1 MFSHKVLRRQQPMRR
16 LLIGLLLLALV
27 VTGIP
32 KGAGFTPE
40 EKHFIVDRFSDGS
53 MEKIVGL
60 SGVSYNDTAKV
71 TIPNNCTLD
80 AASLRIETVYNES
93 GEYPENLEVDIGSDG
108 NLEYAFK
115 GTGYGAF
122 GKQFRLSDG
131 RTYTEVSLSPG
142 GQKVYYLKLPSD
154 AVVTNATFQLSP
166 PTSTRLLELR
176 LNNNLCEDARVDSY
190 YPSSNYGSYIY
201 LVAGQ
206 RARYHTEYA
215 YIKLDMNDI
224 AAQLPPGANIER
236 VQIGWY
242 YIYTPYYCY
251 WSQYWGA
258 YRVTGSWSE
267 SSIRWNNKPSDTG
280 SYESSVRLYYYYNYN
295 KYWTITDMYNYWVD
309 HPTENYGLVLK
320 RYSPSTVY
328 SSSYSNPRLY
338 SSEYYSSYYRP
349 RLRIYYS
356 IMPEMPKVDVGA
368 DNAYEWNYNGTLVEV
383 ANVTNLTNSINA
395 YLRTHFFDEV
405 DEYGNRFTYVPIAL
419 EAENTCF
426 LRLQNIDV
434 RYNYSHQILYNP
446 YTGNL
451 LNGWREN
458 IPTEESGTTDIEIN
472 ITSTNREGFVKL
484 SGLYLE
490 GDRPNYR
497 PYMVGNIPDQ
507 SINEG
512 EDHPQLI
519 DLAQYFS
526 DDLTDPE
533 EMTYILLPYTNS
545 SYVSLDISDG
555 HYLHVTT
562 IDDDWYGQ
570 VTGRVLALDSGGKS
584 VISNEFTITVNSV
597 NDPPRVITPV
607 PDIVINEE
615 GSYRFTIMKDGS
627 PYFYDVE
634 GDRIYVDYNLSATPL
649 GLGFSQDED
658 YEKYIFTLSPE
669 TNFNTAE
676 TGPITVTLRVA
687 DRGDFSSFI
696 YVTFTITVTSIDDP
710 PEISTIPD
718 VSLVED
724 SGVPATLDLRDY
736 VRDPDTPFEELK
748 ISLSW
753 DNPAISIDYSEGVAY
768 ISSAPN
774 FNGIVPVTLQ
784 VADTLTEVTQ
794 LFRVRVA
801 SVNDPPEVF
810 VNNLEDGLVIDGL
823 YLIEGRAQDVDGYI
837 RDVEVKVGESD
848 WEVASGTFVW
858 NFFLDIRVYPLGE
871 TEIRVR
877 AYDGTAYSEEK
888 VYTVIL
894 KNPYMEAAENQPPE
908 VIVTSSLQGKLSG
921 VVTIEGTAADDSG
934 YVAKVEV
941 KVDDGVWRPAVG
953 TESWSYSLNTRE
965 YRAGEHTLYVRAFDG
980 KIFGD
985 PLEITITIDNYDSD
999 GDGIPDADEERLKL
1013 DPFNPNDATFD
1024 YDGDGFTNYEEYKAN
1039 TDIRNGNIHPLVEKE
1054 EKKEPISYWTMIF
1067 SALFMMALVL
1077 ITYSLV
1083 LRVERERVKW
1093 VEGIENMRM
1102 KARGPTFLQKMVKM
1116 KEAILPALF
1125 ATPEAGPALPGTEEE
1140 GKAALPPA
1148 EGEVPPEAPPEGE
1161 VPPEAPAEGEVP
1173 PEAPAEGEVP
1183 PQA

>member
-80 AASLRIETVYNES
+80 AASLRIETVYNEN

-122 GKQFRLSDG
+122 GKQNRLHDG
-131 RTYTEVSLSPG
+131 RTSAEATIVPG
-142 GQKVYYLKLPSD
+142 AGAYYYLKIPSD
-154 AVVTNATFQLSP
+154 AVVTNASFELEP
-166 PTSTRLLELR
+166 PTSTRLLEIQLT
-176 LNNNLCEDARVDSY
+176 NTYCEDAYVDSY
-190 YPSSNYGSYIY
+190 YPTRNYGSSYY
-201 LVAGQ
+201 LL
-206 RARYHTEYA
+206 YYDPTTHTEYA
-215 YIKLDMNDI
+215 YVKLKMDNI
-224 AAQLPPGANIER
+224 LNRLPAGANIQT
-236 VQIGWY
+236 VYFYSY
-242 YIYTPYYCY
+242 YIYVRYSFPYYWY
-251 WSQYWGA
+251 QYWGA
-258 YRVTGSWSE
+258 YRVTDSWSE
-267 SSIRWNNKPSDTG
+267 SSITWNNRPSDDG
-280 SYESSVRLYYYYNYN
+280 VRESYRRFYVSSSYNN
-295 KYWTITDMYNYWVD
+295 QWAITNMFKYWMNNPSD
-309 HPTENYGLVLK
+309 NYGFVLK
-320 RYSPSTVY
+320 RYSPSSPPSPEDRHY
-328 SSSYSNPRLY
+328 NPRIY
-338 SSEYYSSYYRP
+338 SSEYPSSTYRP
-349 RLRIYYS
+349 RLRIYYT
-356 IMPEMPKVDVGA
+356 ITVENPTVDVG
-368 DNAYEWNYNGTLVEV
+368 DDGSTDWRYNGTLTERVIVE
-383 ANVTNLTNSINA
+383 NLSSAINT
-395 YLRTHFFDEV
+395 YLRGHFFDEV
-405 DEYGNRFTYVPIAL
+405 DEYGNRFTYVPLRLDADSS
-419 EAENTCF
+419 CF
-426 LRLQNIDV
+426 LTLRNIDI

-519 DLAQYFS
+519 NLAQYFS

-533 EMTYILLPYTNS
+533 EMTYIVLSYTNS

-555 HYLHVTT
+555 HYLDVTT

-710 PEISTIPD
+710 PGISTIPD

-753 DNPAISIDYSEGVAY
+753 DNPAISIDYSDGVAY

-848 WEVASGTFVW
+848 WEAASGTFVW

-921 VVTIEGTAADDSG
+921 VVTIEGTASDDSG

-941 KVDDGVWRPAVG
+941 KVDDGVWRLAVG

-1077 ITYSLV
+1077 IAYSLV

-1173 PEAPAEGEVP
+1173 P
-1183 PQA
+1183 QA